1 MSKRYGRK
9 TILINSAYR
18 SNQSNSTTDFTY
30 VFPET
35 VKNVVHTNL
44 LSAVIENGVYNVQG
58 GVNDSLTLVLGANDT
73 TPATATSASTSAV
86 PALST
91 QASFP
96 VTMTLGTVFAPNTVV
111 TGIWSVGNT
120 FTGTVHPNTT
130 ATLLVVDV
138 LTRSATVPQGAGSWS
153 FTGFASA
160 AVRHTIYLV
169 PGYYDIQTLS
179 TSLANSF
186 NNVNNLTNGLVPPT
200 QSTFFVEAD
209 SMGYMTFT
217 NDLSLNW
224 AIEFPLSGTQQL
236 LGFTT
241 ILAVNGVPAVGP
253 PVTTFPP
260 FAVTSIVPLRLS
272 NYDMLLIQSD
282 RLGNDIASRQG
293 FSAWWAIPTGNT
305 LANSTSITYD
315 NVRGPVLEYRWKVPR
330 DFEWIDIRLIDLSGK
345 VVDIGSNNMQVL
357 VECYTD
363 DDARQ

>member
-1 MSKRYGRK
+1 MSKIYGRK

-30 VFPET
+30 IFPET

-44 LSAVIENGVYNVQG
+44 LSAVIENGVYNIRG
-58 GVNDSLTLVLGANDT
+58 GVNDMLTLVLGANDT
-73 TPATATSASTSAV
+73 TPATATSPSSAAV
-86 PALST
+86 PAALT
-91 QASFP
+91 QVSFP
-96 VTMTLGTVFAPNTVV
+96 VTMTLGSSFAPNTPI
-111 TGIWSVGNT
+111 TGTWSVGNT
-120 FTGTVHPNTT
+120 FTGTVHFSTT
-130 ATLLVVDV
+130 PTVLVVDV

-153 FTGFASA
+153 FAGLASA
-160 AVRHTIYLV
+160 AVRHSINLV

-186 NNVNNLTNGLVPPT
+186 NNVNSLTNGLVPPT

-224 AIEFPLSGTQQL
+224 AIEFPLQGTQLL

-241 ILAVNGVPAVGP
+241 IVAANGIPAVGP
-253 PVTTFPP
+253 PPTTYPP
-260 FAVTSIVPLRLS
+260 FAVTSNVPLRLA

-282 RLGNDIASRQG
+282 RLGNEIASRQG
-293 FSAWWAIPTGNT
+293 FSAWVAIPTGNT

-315 NVRGPVLEYRWKVPR
+315 NVRGPVLDYRWKVPR
-330 DFEWIDIRLIDLSGK
+330 DFEWIDIRLVDLTGR
-345 VVDIGSNNMQVL
+345 VVDIGSNNIQLV

-363 DDARQ
+363 DDARR